1 MVLLSIDSLILPEF
15 KVPLIKVNNDD
26 WILKF
31 YLLFSA
37 VIFNFRPTADV
48 DVSRAEI
55 LKGE

>member
-37 VIFNFRPTADV
+37 VIFNFRQTADV